1 MTLLTKTFLIP
12 LFSLDPVDRHVEQP
26 VEHAVGHHA
35 LPRDLGRQGA
45 RRQVAV
51 EALAILR
58 RPLRLQIHNTG
69 NFLHILEGKT
79 NRTTPALNFIFTAI
93 CNSHCGSAGPVQHV
107 ADKAHLQL
115 TH

>member
-1 MTLLTKTFLIP
+1 MTLLTKTLLIH
-12 LFSLDPVDRHVEQP
+12 FSLDPVDRHVEQP

-51 EALAILR
+51 EALALLR
-58 RPLRLQIHNTG
+58 RPLCLQIHNNG

-79 NRTTPALNFIFTAI
+79 NRTTAFYELCFYSNMQFSLWFRWPSSI
-93 CNSHCGSAGPVQHV
+93 CG
-107 ADKAHLQL
+107 
-115 TH
+115 

>member
-26 VEHAVGHHA
+26 VEHAVGHLA

-51 EALAILR
+51 EAL
-58 RPLRLQIHNTG
+58 PYYGIHFAFRSTG
-69 NFLHILEGKT
+69 AVGETIWDPFQ
-79 NRTTPALNFIFTAI
+79 
-93 CNSHCGSAGPVQHV
+93 GS
-107 ADKAHLQL
+107 L
-115 TH
+115 THLGAPKPDSGHSGADFDLP